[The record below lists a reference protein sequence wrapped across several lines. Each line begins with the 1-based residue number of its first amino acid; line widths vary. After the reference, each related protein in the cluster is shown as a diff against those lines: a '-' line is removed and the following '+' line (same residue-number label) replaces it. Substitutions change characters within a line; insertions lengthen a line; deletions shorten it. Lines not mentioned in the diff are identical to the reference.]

1 MVNVT
6 EIQKNFQSPNANY
19 MVKLTKNKKNQSPD
33 GSVYGKNYQKISL
46 FTMIKLIWSHFMK
59 ILTKNISHFT
69 NTDIY
74 VQNKSQKSV

>member
-1 MVNVT
+1 M
-6 EIQKNFQSPNANY
+6 F
-19 MVKLTKNKKNQSPD
+19 
-33 GSVYGKNYQKISL
+33 L

-59 ILTKNISHFT
+59 ILTKNISQFT